1 MNQGRLKV
9 AVFFGGRS
17 VEHGVSIVTAA
28 QVMNV
33 MDRGK
38 YDLLPVY
45 CSEKGD
51 YLLVP
56 EFDVSEHAGLPLNP
70 SSFDSFAR
78 DKGRKV
84 LVSGEKGRL
93 LSTLRSTPGIGERVS
108 PVEVDVAF
116 AVMHGTH
123 GEDGSLQGVFELAD
137 VPYVGPNLVPAAIA
151 MDKIAA
157 KALFKG
163 LGLPTVEGI
172 WFDRPAWQANQASV
186 VARVRELGYPVFV
199 KPATLGSSIGVARVN
214 ADDDEYSLAFAV
226 DTVLN
231 YDRQCI
237 VERAVPDGMDINCA
251 VMRGPDG
258 VRVSQCER
266 PIKDEEVLDYAAKYL
281 RGSKQEGMAAARRV
295 FPADVPDEV
304 ATRIRAMAETAYT
317 QLSMRGL
324 ARIDFLVQ
332 PSTAWKVYINEIN
345 AIPGSMATYFW
356 ELEGMKTAEVIDQL
370 IADAQAAH
378 REKQRTI
385 YSLSQVR

>member
-1 MNQGRLKV
+1 MTNQKLRL

-28 QVMNV
+28 QVMAA
-33 MDRGK
+33 MDRGR
-38 YDLLPVY
+38 YEVVAVY
-45 CSEKGD
+45 ATEGGE
-51 YLLVP
+51 YYVVP
-56 EFDVSEHAGLPLNP
+56 EFNVADYTGLPLNP
-70 SSFDSFAR
+70 QAFDAFAR
-78 DKGRKV
+78 GKGRRV
-84 LVSGEKGRL
+84 IVGAEKGRL
-93 LSTLRSTPGIGERVS
+93 LSAIGRGLTGERLS
-108 PVEVDVAF
+108 PVDVDVAF
-116 AVMHGTH
+116 SIVHGSH

-137 VPYVGPNLVPAAIA
+137 VAYVGPNLVPAAIA

-157 KALFKG
+157 KAAFRG

-172 WFDRPAWQANQASV
+172 WFDRAAWQAEPAPLV
-186 VARVRELGYPVFV
+186 EKVKALGLPVFV
-199 KPATLGSSIGVARVN
+199 KPATLGSSIGVSRVN

-231 YDRQCI
+231 YDRRCI
-237 VERAVPDGMDINCA
+237 VERAVPDGLDINCA

-266 PIKDEEVLDYAAKYL
+266 PVKDEEVLDYAAKYL

-295 FPADVPDEV
+295 FPADIPDEV
-304 ATRIRAMAETAYT
+304 AARVRSMAETAYT
-317 QLSMRGL
+317 ELSMRGL
-324 ARIDFLVQ
+324 ARIDFLVA
-332 PSTAWKVYINEIN
+332 PSTWDVYINEIN

-356 ELEGMKTAEVIDQL
+356 ELEGMKTAEVLDQL
-370 IADAQAAH
+370 IAEAQAAH

>member
-1 MNQGRLKV
+1 MTNQKLRL

-28 QVMNV
+28 QVMAA
-33 MDRGK
+33 MDRGR
-38 YDLLPVY
+38 YEVVAVY
-45 CSEKGD
+45 ATEGGE
-51 YLLVP
+51 YYVVP
-56 EFDVSEHAGLPLNP
+56 EFNVADYTGLPLNP
-70 SSFDSFAR
+70 QAFDAFAR
-78 DKGRKV
+78 GKGRRV
-84 LVSGEKGRL
+84 IVGAEKGRL
-93 LSTLRSTPGIGERVS
+93 LSAIGRGLTGERLS
-108 PVEVDVAF
+108 PVDVDVAF
-116 AVMHGTH
+116 SIVHGSH

-137 VPYVGPNLVPAAIA
+137 VAYVGPNLVPAAIA

-157 KALFKG
+157 KAAFRG

-172 WFDRPAWQANQASV
+172 WFDRAAWQAEPAPLV
-186 VARVRELGYPVFV
+186 EKAKALGLPVFV
-199 KPATLGSSIGVARVN
+199 KPATLGSSIGVSRVN

-231 YDRQCI
+231 YDRRCI
-237 VERAVPDGMDINCA
+237 VERAVPDGLDINCA

-266 PIKDEEVLDYAAKYL
+266 PVKDEEVLDYAAKYL

-295 FPADVPDEV
+295 FPADIPDEV
-304 ATRIRAMAETAYT
+304 AARVRSMAETAYT
-317 QLSMRGL
+317 ELSMRGL
-324 ARIDFLVQ
+324 ARIDFLVA
-332 PSTAWKVYINEIN
+332 PSTWDVYINEIN

-356 ELEGMKTAEVIDQL
+356 ELEGMKTAEVLDQL
-370 IADAQAAH
+370 IAEAQAAH